1 MHCTYRFYVYFGSS
15 FQARFICILSSMCL
29 CCSSHSY
36 SHTSIR
42 SISASLAMAKA
53 TKKYQQ
59 RTIQATWMWDETKN
73 LFGLNEYKCLV
84 DLVTVK
90 WNIRPRA
97 VDLDLFH
104 VLSTHIHTKKER
116 YIFRVVHSFVCCRF
130 FFSSFCIFSI
140 YFVHNE
146 QCFQF
151 DEHIQYDGMGKCSHM
166 CVSVCVYCACIWAGK
181 MGKFSHLSPKFNSF
195 RMLSVWWRRQ

>member
-1 MHCTYRFYVYFGSS
+1 MLSALPIFSLFLPFIRILHVAQKLYPFPLRRWSALWKLILFFLFSMHCIYRFYVYFGSS

-29 CCSSHSY
+29 CCSSH
-36 SHTSIR
+36 TNIR
-42 SISASLAMAKA
+42 SIRAPLAIAKA
-53 TKKYQQ
+53 
-59 RTIQATWMWDETKN
+59 IQATWMWDETKN

-104 VLSTHIHTKKER
+104 VLSTHTHIHTKKER

-130 FFSSFCIFSI
+130 FFLFIL
-140 YFVHNE
+140 
-146 QCFQF
+146 
-151 DEHIQYDGMGKCSHM
+151 
-166 CVSVCVYCACIWAGK
+166 
-181 MGKFSHLSPKFNSF
+181 HLFYLF
-195 RMLSVWWRRQ
+195 RA